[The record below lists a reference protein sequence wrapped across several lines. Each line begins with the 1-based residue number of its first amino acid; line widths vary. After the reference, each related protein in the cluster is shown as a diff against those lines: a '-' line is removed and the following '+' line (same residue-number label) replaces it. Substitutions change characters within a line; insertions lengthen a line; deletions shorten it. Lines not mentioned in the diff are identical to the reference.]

1 MLRHRFNN
9 TCRESSFFHFSSLF
23 KSYFWYTDCIHNGAF
38 FGSSQLSPRPM
49 VMLRRGWVLIAI
61 LHHSFVLLHFHVFAF
76 YFAFS
81 SLFVH
86 HGVFIHNCFAL
97 YIKTPKN
104 PNSKVRPSSHK
115 TPSSIPKK
123 SLASSSKSPSV
134 SATSAGPKE
143 SRSRVSTAADVEPRV
158 LPLLWRMV

>member
-1 MLRHRFNN
+1 M
-9 TCRESSFFHFSSLF
+9 
-23 KSYFWYTDCIHNGAF
+23 
-38 FGSSQLSPRPM
+38 
-49 VMLRRGWVLIAI
+49 LIAV

-86 HGVFIHNCFAL
+86 HGVFIHYCFAL

-123 SLASSSKSPSV
+123 SLASSSRSPSV

-143 SRSRVSTAADVEPRV
+143 SRSRVSTAADVEPVSCRFCGEWSKFE
-158 LPLLWRMV
+158 PLFYWQSAHCLVSLTVSFSLLLLTGKHS